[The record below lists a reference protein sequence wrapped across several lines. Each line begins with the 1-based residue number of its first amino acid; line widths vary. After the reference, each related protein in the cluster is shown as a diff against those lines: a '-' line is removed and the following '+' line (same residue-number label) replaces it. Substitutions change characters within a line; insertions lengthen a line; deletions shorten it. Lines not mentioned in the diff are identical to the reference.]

1 MNKDCNICILGG
13 GWSNEREISL
23 KSSQD
28 VYTVLLENKHNVV
41 LYDMKN
47 DSYDDL
53 KAFLNNRSIDIVF
66 NLVHGE
72 GGEDGKIQGYLDD
85 IDIKYCGSNSYSSYL
100 SFNKFKTKKIWR
112 ENNLLTP
119 DFEIY
124 SHQNYE
130 ELTNRYGDTF
140 FIKDTCSGSSNNIYQ
155 IKNSDDFDNFI
166 QNKNNREFMIEK
178 KISSDEYTAAIL
190 NNKVLPIIKIIPS
203 NEFYD
208 FDAKYKSD
216 ETKFLFPEMST
227 DMVSI
232 ISDQVM
238 RSFNALGCKT
248 WARVDF
254 FISDNSVI
262 LLEINTIPGMTDHS
276 LVPKAAKVYGLS
288 YYQLVLEIMGIN
300 A

>member
-1 MNKDCNICILGG
+1 MSKDYNICILGG

-23 KSSQD
+23 KSSED
-28 VYTVLLENKHNVV
+28 VYKALSENKHSVF
-41 LYDMKN
+41 LYDMKS

-53 KAFLNNRSIDIVF
+53 KAFLNNHSIDLVF

-72 GGEDGKIQGYLDD
+72 GGEDGTIQSYLDD
-85 IDIKYCGSNSYSSYL
+85 IGIKYCGSDSHSSYL

-112 ENNLLTP
+112 ENNLITP

-124 SHQNYE
+124 SDQSYE
-130 ELTNRYGDTF
+130 ELTSCYGNTF

-155 IKNSDDFDNFI
+155 IKNNDDFDNFI
-166 QNKNNREFMIEK
+166 QNKNNREFMVEK
-178 KISSDEYTAAIL
+178 KVSSDEYTAAIL
-190 NNKVLPIIKIIPS
+190 NNKVLPIIKIVSS

-216 ETKFLFPEMST
+216 ETKFSFPELSP
-227 DMVSI
+227 DMISA

-238 RSFNALGCKT
+238 KSFNALGCKT

-276 LVPKAAKVYGLS
+276 LVPKAAKEHGLS
-288 YYQLVLEIMGIN
+288 YYQLVLEIMGID

>member
-1 MNKDCNICILGG
+1 
-13 GWSNEREISL
+13 
-23 KSSQD
+23 
-28 VYTVLLENKHNVV
+28 
-41 LYDMKN
+41 
-47 DSYDDL
+47 
-53 KAFLNNRSIDIVF
+53 
-66 NLVHGE
+66 
-72 GGEDGKIQGYLDD
+72 
-85 IDIKYCGSNSYSSYL
+85 
-100 SFNKFKTKKIWR
+100 
-112 ENNLLTP
+112 
-119 DFEIY
+119 
-124 SHQNYE
+124 
-130 ELTNRYGDTF
+130 
-140 FIKDTCSGSSNNIYQ
+140 
-155 IKNSDDFDNFI
+155 
-166 QNKNNREFMIEK
+166 MIEK

-216 ETKFLFPEMST
+216 ETKFLFPEMSP
-227 DMVSI
+227 DMVSV

-254 FISDNSVI
+254 FISDRSVI

-276 LVPKAAKVYGLS
+276 LVPKAAKAYGLS

>member
-1 MNKDCNICILGG
+1 MNKDFNICVLGG

-23 KSSQD
+23 ESSKY
-28 VYTVLLENKHNVV
+28 VYKTLLENNHDVV
-41 LYDMKN
+41 LFDIKR

-53 KAFLNNRSIDIVF
+53 KSFLHEHSIDLVF

-72 GGEDGKIQGYLDD
+72 GGEDGKIQSYLDD
-85 IDIKYCGSNSYSSYL
+85 IDIKYCGSDSHSSYL

-112 ENNLLTP
+112 EQKLITP

-124 SHQNYE
+124 SGQSYE
-130 ELTNRYGDTF
+130 DLSKLYGNTF
-140 FIKDTCSGSSNNIYQ
+140 FIKDTCSGSSNNIFQ
-155 IKNSDDFDNFI
+155 IKNNDDFNNFI

-190 NNKVLPIIKIIPS
+190 NNKVLPIIKIVPS

-216 ETKFLFPEMST
+216 ETKFLFPKLMPE
-227 DMVSI
+227 MVSM

-254 FISDNSVI
+254 FIQDNSVI

-276 LVPKAAKVYGLS
+276 LVPKAAKAHGLT
-288 YYQLVLEIMGIN
+288 YYQLIREIIGID

>member
-23 KSSQD
+23 RSSQD
-28 VYTVLLENKHNVV
+28 VYKVLLENKHNVV
-41 LYDMKN
+41 LYDMN
-47 DSYDDL
+47 NNSYDDL
-53 KAFLNNRSIDIVF
+53 KSFLNNNSIDLVL
-66 NLVHGE
+66 NLIHGE
-72 GGEDGKIQGYLDD
+72 GGEDGTIQSYLDD
-85 IDIKYCGSNSYSSYL
+85 MNIKYCGSNSHSSHL
-100 SFNKFKTKKIWR
+100 SFNKFKTKKIWQ
-112 ENNLLTP
+112 EHNLMTP

-124 SHQNYE
+124 SNQSYKDLINS
-130 ELTNRYGDTF
+130 YGNTF

-155 IKNSDDFDNFI
+155 IKNTHDFDNFVH
-166 QNKNNREFMIEK
+166 NKNNREFMIEK

-190 NNKVLPIIKIIPS
+190 NNKVLPIIKIVPS

-216 ETKFLFPEMST
+216 ETKFLFPELSQ
-227 DMVSI
+227 DM
-232 ISDQVM
+232 ISVITDQVM
-238 RSFNALGCKT
+238 KSFNVLGCKT

-254 FISDNSVI
+254 FISDNTVI

-288 YYQLVLEIMGIN
+288 YYQLVLEILGID

>member
-28 VYTVLLENKHNVV
+28 VYTVLFENKHNVV

-53 KAFLNNRSIDIVF
+53 KAFLNNRSIDLVF

-72 GGEDGKIQGYLDD
+72 GGEDGKIQSYLDD
-85 IDIKYCGSNSYSSYL
+85 IDIKYCGSNSHSSSL

-124 SHQNYE
+124 SDQNYE
-130 ELTNRYGDTF
+130 ELTNRYGNTF

-178 KISSDEYTAAIL
+178 KYLLMSTQPL
-190 NNKVLPIIKIIPS
+190 FLIIKFS
-203 NEFYD
+203 R
-208 FDAKYKSD
+208 
-216 ETKFLFPEMST
+216 L
-227 DMVSI
+227 
-232 ISDQVM
+232 
-238 RSFNALGCKT
+238 
-248 WARVDF
+248 
-254 FISDNSVI
+254 
-262 LLEINTIPGMTDHS
+262 
-276 LVPKAAKVYGLS
+276 
-288 YYQLVLEIMGIN
+288 
-300 A
+300 

>member
-1 MNKDCNICILGG
+1 MNKDCNICVLGG

-23 KSSQD
+23 KSSLD
-28 VYTVLLENKHNVV
+28 VYKTLMENKHNVV
-41 LYDMKN
+41 LFDIKR
-47 DSYDDL
+47 DSYHDL
-53 KAFLNNRSIDIVF
+53 KSFLHNHSIDLVF

-72 GGEDGKIQGYLDD
+72 GGEDGKIQSYLDD
-85 IDIKYCGSNSYSSYL
+85 IGIKYCGSNSHSSYL

-112 ENNLLTP
+112 EHNLITP

-124 SHQNYE
+124 SDQSYQD
-130 ELTNRYGDTF
+130 LTKYYGKTF
-140 FIKDTCSGSSNNIYQ
+140 FIKDTCSGSSNNIFQ
-155 IKNSDDFDNFI
+155 IKSNDDFDNFLL
-166 QNKNNREFMIEK
+166 NKNNREFMIEK

-190 NNKVLPIIKIIPS
+190 NDKVLPIIKIIPS

-208 FDAKYKSD
+208 FDAKYKSE
-216 ETKFLFPEMST
+216 ETKFLFPELSPE
-227 DMVSI
+227 MVNM

-238 RSFNALGCKT
+238 KSFNALGCKT

-254 FISDNSVI
+254 FINDNSVI

-276 LVPKAAKVYGLS
+276 LVPKAASVYGLS
-288 YYQLVLEIMGIN
+288 YYQLVLEIMGID

>member
-1 MNKDCNICILGG
+1 MNKDYNICVLGG

-23 KSSQD
+23 KSSSE
-28 VYTVLLENKHNVV
+28 VYRTLMENKHNVF
-41 LYDMKN
+41 LLDIKR

-53 KAFLNNRSIDIVF
+53 KSFLLNHSIDLVF

-72 GGEDGKIQGYLDD
+72 GGEDGKIQNYLDD
-85 IDIKYCGSNSYSSYL
+85 IDIKYCGSDSQSSYL
-100 SFNKFKTKKIWR
+100 SFNKLKTKEIWK
-112 ENNLLTP
+112 EHNLITP

-124 SHQNYE
+124 SGQSYKA
-130 ELTNRYGDTF
+130 LAKSYGNTF
-140 FIKDTCSGSSNNIYQ
+140 FIKDTCSGSSNNIFH
-155 IKNSDDFDNFI
+155 IKNNDDFINFI
-166 QNKNNREFMIEK
+166 HKKNEREFMIEK

-190 NNKVLPIIKIIPS
+190 NNKVLPVIKIVPS
-203 NEFYD
+203 NEYYD

-216 ETKFLFPEMST
+216 ETKFLFPKLSP
-227 DMVSI
+227 DIVRA

-238 RSFNALGCKT
+238 VAFNALGCKT

-254 FISDNSVI
+254 FIEDNSII

-276 LVPKAAKVYGLS
+276 LVPKAAREYGMS
-288 YYQLVLEIMGIN
+288 YYQLILEIMGID